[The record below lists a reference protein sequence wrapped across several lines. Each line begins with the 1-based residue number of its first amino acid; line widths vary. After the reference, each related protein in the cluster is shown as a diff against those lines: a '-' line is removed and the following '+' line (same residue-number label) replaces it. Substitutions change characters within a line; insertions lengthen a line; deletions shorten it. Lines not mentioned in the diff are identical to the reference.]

1 MYGLIQGE
9 GNSIAPGKA
18 PLSAMTPT
26 IVVKNGKPLF
36 ALGSPGGPTIIN
48 TVLQILV
55 NLIDFGMN
63 LQEAVSAPRIHH
75 QWMPDAIAFE
85 PFGLSADTRAELEK
99 QEQSTC
105 REAVT
110 GLKLDRGAV
119 VRADVYVLSAIVE
132 LSNGQAAFLDQ
143 GQEGWRIAAVGCKP
157 SAKPADRPF
166 DCELED

>member
-1 MYGLIQGE
+1 
-9 GNSIAPGKA
+9 
-18 PLSAMTPT
+18 
-26 IVVKNGKPLF
+26 VVAV
-36 ALGSPGGPTIIN
+36 ALGTAGCARDGEQAAVRSVADTFFAALASGDGARACEQLSP
-48 TVLQILV
+48 
-55 NLIDFGMN
+55 
-63 LQEAVSAPRIHH
+63 
-75 QWMPDAIAFE
+75 
-85 PFGLSADTRAELEK
+85 DTRAELEK

-110 GLKLDRGAV
+110 GLELDRGAV

-143 GQEGWRIAAVGCKP
+143 GREGWRIAAVGCKP